1 MKLLITCGPAH
12 EPIDQ
17 ARRITNF
24 STGRLGTALCNTFTA
39 RGARVHCFRGEGAT
53 WPEMPQAER
62 LETFTTNED
71 LADRLQAL
79 SHTESFDAIFHAAA
93 LCDFRV
99 ESVLDPSGQEIASRK
114 ISTRQGNIHLELA
127 PAIKVLPRLREWFP
141 TAFIVG
147 WKYELEGDQ
156 TTAFERAWVQ
166 IRECRS
172 DACVLNGS
180 AYGPGFALC
189 RNGASTHCPDPAALA
204 NAMAAAIAVC
214 RA

>member
-17 ARRITNF
+17 ARRISNF
-24 STGRLGTALCNTFTA
+24 STGRLGTALCNAFA
-39 RGARVHCFRGEGAT
+39 AQGAQVHCFRGEGAT
-53 WPEMPQAER
+53 CPETPQAQH
-62 LETFTTNED
+62 LDTFTTNED
-71 LADRLQAL
+71 LAERLQAL
-79 SHTESFDAIFHAAA
+79 SRTQSFDAVFHAAA

-99 ESVLDPSGQEIASRK
+99 ERVLDASGRPIASRK
-114 ISTRQGNIHLELA
+114 FSTRQGNIRLELA

-141 TAFIVG
+141 SAFIVG
-147 WKYELEGDQ
+147 WKYELEGAQ
-156 TTAFERAWVQ
+156 KTAFERAWTQ

-189 RNGASTHCPDPAALA
+189 RADAFTHCPDAAALA
-204 NAMAAAIAVC
+204 GALAAALAAA
-214 RA
+214 RH

>member
-1 MKLLITCGPAH
+1 MKILVTCGPAH

-24 STGRLGTALCNTFTA
+24 STGKLGTALCNAFSA
-39 RGARVHCFRGEGAT
+39 QGADVFCFRGEGAT
-53 WPEMPQAER
+53 WPEMPKAHH

-71 LADRLQAL
+71 LADRLQAV
-79 SHTESFDAIFHAAA
+79 SRFETFDAVFHAAA

-99 ESVLDPSGQEIASRK
+99 ERVLDAAGRPVVSAK
-114 ISTRQGNIHLELA
+114 FPTRTGNLQLVLA
-127 PAIKVLPRLREWFP
+127 PAVKVLPRLRDWFP
-141 TAFIVG
+141 SAFIVG
-147 WKYELEGDQ
+147 WKYELEGSQ
-156 TTAFERAWVQ
+156 AVAFERAWAQ

-189 RNGASTHCPDPAALA
+189 RAGVSTHCPDAATLA
-204 NAMAAAIAVC
+204 ITLSAAMADA